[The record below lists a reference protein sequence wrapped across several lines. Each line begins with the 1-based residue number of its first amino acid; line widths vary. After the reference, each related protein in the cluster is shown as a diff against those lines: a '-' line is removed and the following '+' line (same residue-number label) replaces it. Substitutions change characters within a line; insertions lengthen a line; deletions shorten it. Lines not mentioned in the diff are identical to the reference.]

1 MSKVFF
7 ITGIDTDAGKSMAT
21 GMLAKYLL
29 AKGVNVITQ
38 KLIQTGCVGV
48 SGISLPTVS

>member
-21 GMLAKYLL
+21 GINGSMD
-29 AKGVNVITQ
+29 I
-38 KLIQTGCVGV
+38 
-48 SGISLPTVS
+48 LPRN